1 MFLLSSLFYF
11 FHSRRLLSVKLIWH
25 IQRGWKTSL
34 CRPSTKCSSDPSGP
48 MFVLCCS
55 EGSSF
60 SQWTLNS
67 INLTCFYFPNKTHP
81 LIKTKSLLSEK
92 PGTPTPSHNFPMM
105 LHFLPFVSVSIR
117 SPLLPSSSFPHPGRR
132 ALSACVPASHGGPGI
147 WPRSDPGTPTRPSSA
162 PAPCNVAVRTSC
174 GRHWSYWEERE
185 ARRRSDFLKH
195 KCLKFH
201 HISCVNMHL
210 NMMSGQC
217 LHKVSF
223 TWSNYTAWSAGIS
236 IF

>member
-1 MFLLSSLFYF
+1 
-11 FHSRRLLSVKLIWH
+11 
-25 IQRGWKTSL
+25 
-34 CRPSTKCSSDPSGP
+34 
-48 MFVLCCS
+48 
-55 EGSSF
+55 
-60 SQWTLNS
+60 
-67 INLTCFYFPNKTHP
+67 
-81 LIKTKSLLSEK
+81 
-92 PGTPTPSHNFPMM
+92 MM

-195 KCLKFH
+195 KCLKIH

-217 LHKVSF
+217 LHKVSQSVKLYRLICWNHHF
-223 TWSNYTAWSAGIS
+223 LRIKKMYLFIYLFNNTDC
-236 IF
+236 